1 MNVRLEGNW
10 KFLNMPSL
18 VNFERRAIGYDRLFQ
33 QLMDMPEKDN
43 QSYPPHNLI
52 KESDTEFKIELALA
66 GFTKEE
72 VKVVQE
78 EQTLTISGNNSDK
91 EGNENIL
98 HKGIASRAFSKT
110 FPLHEN
116 IEVTEASFENGM
128 VIIKLRQN
136 IPEDKMPKL
145 IEFK

>member
-1 MNVRLEGNW
+1 
-10 KFLNMPSL
+10 MPSL

-98 HKGIASRAFSKT
+98 HKGIASRAFTKT
-110 FPLHEN
+110 FDLAEN

-128 VIIKLRQN
+128 VIIKLRQD

>member
-78 EQTLTISGNNSDK
+78 EQKLTISGNNSDK

-98 HKGIASRAFSKT
+98 HKGIASRALTKT
-110 FPLHEN
+110 FELAEN
-116 IEVTEASFENGM
+116 MEVTEASFENGM
-128 VIIKLRQN
+128 VIIKLRQD

>member
-43 QSYPPHNLI
+43 QTYPPHNLI

-78 EQTLTISGNNSDK
+78 EQTLTISGNNSGK

-98 HKGIASRAFSKT
+98 HKGIASRAFSKI

>member
-10 KFLNMPSL
+10 RFLDVPSL
-18 VNFERRAIGYDRLFQ
+18 VNFERRAIGYDKLFKRII
-33 QLMDMPEKDN
+33 DMPENDN

-52 KESDTEFKIELALA
+52 KESDTKFKIELALA
-66 GFTKEE
+66 GFTKKE

-78 EQTLTISGNNSDK
+78 EQRLTISGNNSEK

-98 HKGIASRAFSKT
+98 HKGIASRAFTKT
-110 FPLHEN
+110 FDLAEN

-128 VIIKLRQN
+128 VIIKLRQD

>member
-10 KFLNMPSL
+10 KFLNTPSL
-18 VNFERRAIGYDRLFQ
+18 VNFERRAIGYDRLFKRII
-33 QLMDMPEKDN
+33 DMPENDN

-52 KESDTEFKIELALA
+52 KESDTEFRIELALA
-66 GFTKEE
+66 GFSKKE

-78 EQTLTISGNNSDK
+78 EQRLTISGNNSEE

-98 HKGIASRAFSKT
+98 HKGIASRAFTKT
-110 FPLHEN
+110 FDLAEN
-116 IEVTEASFENGM
+116 IEVTEATFENGM
-128 VIIKLRQN
+128 VIIKLRQD

>member
-78 EQTLTISGNNSDK
+78 EQKLTISGNNSDK

-98 HKGIASRAFSKT
+98 HKGIASRAFTKT
-110 FPLHEN
+110 FDLAEN

-128 VIIKLRQN
+128 VIIKLRQDV
-136 IPEDKMPKL
+136 PEDKMPKL

>member
-52 KESDTEFKIELALA
+52 KESDTDFKIELALA

-78 EQTLTISGNNSDK
+78 EQTLTISGNNSEK

-98 HKGIASRAFSKT
+98 HKGIASRAFTKT
-110 FPLHEN
+110 FDLAEN

-128 VIIKLRQN
+128 VIIKLRQD

>member
-43 QSYPPHNLI
+43 QTYPPHNLI

-98 HKGIASRAFSKT
+98 HKGIASRAFTKT
-110 FPLHEN
+110 FDLAEN

-128 VIIKLRQN
+128 VIIKLRQD

>member
-10 KFLNMPSL
+10 KFLNTPSL
-18 VNFERRAIGYDRLFQ
+18 VNFERRAIGYDRLFKRII
-33 QLMDMPEKDN
+33 DMPENDN

-52 KESDTEFKIELALA
+52 KESDTEFRIELALA
-66 GFTKEE
+66 GFSKKE

-78 EQTLTISGNNSDK
+78 EQRLTISGNNSEE

-98 HKGIASRAFSKT
+98 HKGIASRAFTKT
-110 FPLHEN
+110 FDLAEN
-116 IEVTEASFENGM
+116 IEVTEATFENGM
-128 VIIKLRQN
+128 VIIKLRQD

-145 IEFK
+145 IKFK